1 MRQGNHGLMLDLP
14 NMLTRRGITARTVAT
29 VALPTLALAGL
40 GALRPARAQTPAD
53 VQRAEWI
60 AFRGRFMT
68 PEGRIVDTGNQGI
81 SHTEGQ
87 GWALMSAVR
96 ADDRASFDRI
106 LSWTVQFLRRPQD
119 ELFAW
124 RFRPSASN
132 PVDDPNNATDGDLF
146 IAWALLEAGE
156 RWGNRDHTAR
166 GQAMA
171 RDILR
176 LLIRSAGPFT
186 VLLPGVRGFERGDHT
201 VVNPSYYAF
210 PAIRALARAAP
221 DPAWLRVSAD
231 GVTLMRRGRF
241 GRWGL
246 PPDWLAVRGSDGLL
260 TLPGDWAP
268 RFSYDAVRVPLYMA
282 WMGLANEPGLIGAA
296 EFWNDPR
303 HRQMPA
309 WTDLTT
315 NSVSPYAASP
325 GIGAVAALAMAHRAR
340 NQAVAGRATRHPMPG
355 TSVPAMPDYYSGAL
369 SLLSTL
375 AARDSGLI

>member
-1 MRQGNHGLMLDLP
+1 MLDLHP
-14 NMLTRRGITARTVAT
+14 VLTRRAVS
-29 VALPTLALAGL
+29 ALPLAALAMPAL
-40 GALRPARAQTPAD
+40 GALRPARAQTPAQ
-53 VQRAEWI
+53 VQRAEWV
-60 AFRGRFMT
+60 AFRERFMAT
-68 PEGRIVDTGNQGI
+68 EGRIVDTGNQSI

-87 GWALMSAVR
+87 GWALLSAVR

-106 LSWTVQFLRRPQD
+106 LSWTMQFLKRPQD

-132 PVDDPNNATDGDLF
+132 PVDDLNNATDGDLF

-156 RWGNRDHTAR
+156 RWGNRDHTAQ

-176 LLIRSAGPFT
+176 LLIRRAGPFT
-186 VLLPGVRGFERGDHT
+186 VLLPGARGFERADHT

-210 PAIRALARAAP
+210 PAIRALAQVAP

-231 GVTLMRRGRF
+231 GVTLLRRGRF

-246 PPDWLAVRGSDGLL
+246 PPDWLAVRATDGLL

-282 WMGLANEPGLIGAA
+282 WMGLATEPGLIASA

-325 GIGAVAALAMAHRAR
+325 GIGAVAAITMAHRAVGR
-340 NQAVAGRATRHPMPG
+340 VAAGRAARPPMPG